1 MIDAPGGNIVPDADS
16 AIAPPVFDVPLLPEV
31 PVPPAVP
38 LLPVLAAP
46 VVVVLVMTPPPGLA
60 FVVAVPLF
68 APVLGLV
75 PVLPLPPPPPTQDR
89 RPSRAIHPKTCD
101 ATPAR
106 SKDGIARYP
115 RATPGAR
122 DRFAH
127 RFGDFLTS
135 LVILKYLIV
144 RRLSVCMQA
153 KKR

>member
-75 PVLPLPPPPPTQDR
+75 PVLPLPPPPHAANTRPPAVASNPPKNLRRDSGTIERRDR
-89 RPSRAIHPKTCD
+89 AV
-101 ATPAR
+101 PAR
-106 SKDGIARYP
+106 DTRRARSI
-115 RATPGAR
+115 RAPFR
-122 DRFAH
+122 
-127 RFGDFLTS
+127 
-135 LVILKYLIV
+135 
-144 RRLSVCMQA
+144 
-153 KKR
+153 